1 MNHLK
6 SLEDV
11 FNKQK
16 EDIIE
21 LNDIIKDYKEK
32 KELLSCNNTNLLQE
46 REEYLEL
53 NEELTDSNK
62 QFIKEKDSLLKKINE
77 LKEDY
82 EKLDKE
88 HNNLK
93 YLYLKINTENENY
106 KQKIELIKK
115 KDDAFLKG
123 ILKKNNKWWISDSIE
138 MKYYKDVLK
147 EIQNEL

>member
-6 SLEDV
+6 CLENV

-62 QFIKEKDSLLKKINE
+62 QFIKENDCLLKKINE

-106 KQKIELIKK
+106 KDKIELIKK
-115 KDDAFLKG
+115 KDDTFLKG
-123 ILKKNNKWWISDSIE
+123 ILKKNDKWWISDSIE
-138 MKYYKDVLK
+138 MNYYKDVLK